1 MNMLEILSGMC
12 YSEKD
17 RGEFPCVDRSL
28 FQRNQSVHK
37 RHASGHSFKTQET
50 WNCPG
55 NNTGS
60 GTASSCAACVG
71 KRSRL

>member
-17 RGEFPCVDRSL
+17 RGNSPVSIDRY
-28 FQRNQSVHK
+28 
-37 RHASGHSFKTQET
+37 FKGTSRFTKGTLQAIHLKPQET